1 MGIADA
7 ATRAMVDNRLV
18 PADLMVFSH
27 YVQPLFAA
35 WGYRYLYKRQTRETT
50 GRQVGYNDDL
60 PSKGWAL
67 DGVNSYSVYPP
78 PY

>member
-27 YVQPLFAA
+27 YVQPLCAA
-35 WGYRYLYKRQTRETT
+35 IMCSHYLQHGGTGTSTNAKLEKRPVDRWGTT
-50 GRQVGYNDDL
+50 MIFQVKGGR
-60 PSKGWAL
+60 
-67 DGVNSYSVYPP
+67 
-78 PY
+78 